1 MDHQW
6 IGGVAHHI
14 PNVYLFRAERKT
26 CLRAVS
32 YHLKNSK
39 MTLPDVVVDGG
50 GLLFV
55 VSMAEGKLLTVLAT
69 GNTRR
74 MKWRTAVVDCRM
86 AGWPSIERNPRPVM
100 TLLVAHWIHVLSCSL
115 VNGSQ
120 ICNRSAIL
128 CFARYTADHH
138 HNQ

>member
-1 MDHQW
+1 MDHQR
-6 IGGVAHHI
+6 IGEVAHQI
-14 PNVYLFRAERKT
+14 PNVYLFRV
-26 CLRAVS
+26 CLCAVS

-39 MTLPDVVVDGG
+39 MTLPDGG

-128 CFARYTADHH
+128 R
-138 HNQ
+138 